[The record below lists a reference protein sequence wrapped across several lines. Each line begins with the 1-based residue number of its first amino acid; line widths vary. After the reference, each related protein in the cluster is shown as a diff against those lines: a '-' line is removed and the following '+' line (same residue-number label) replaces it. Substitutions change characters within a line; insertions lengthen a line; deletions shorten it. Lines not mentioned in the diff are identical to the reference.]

1 MGRCV
6 IRWSSPWRNQ
16 ELAGAGCSGEGSAWC
31 AHMQRY
37 SFKKTPNHS
46 YSKDFF
52 FFFFLSNAPVFMFFH
67 LVSDTYCLLTAVS
80 APDLVHRQGENVCD
94 SIERQFF
101 HSVGSLFTLQE
112 TLKLLKLNQATLNS
126 WCRKLTS
133 A

>member
-1 MGRCV
+1 MVVLEKAQLGV
-6 IRWSSPWRNQ
+6 
-16 ELAGAGCSGEGSAWC
+16 LTCSATPS
-31 AHMQRY
+31 
-37 SFKKTPNHS
+37 KKPQTTATVRT
-46 YSKDFF
+46 

-112 TLKLLKLNQATLNS
+112 TLKLLKLN
-126 WCRKLTS
+126 
-133 A
+133 